1 MVARTFSVPLI
12 GPQFNFDDV
21 NILLLMREMK
31 GLEAKVSSAQ
41 KSWVSSEWMA
51 SARQ

>member
-21 NILLLMREMK
+21 NILFADE
-31 GLEAKVSSAQ
+31 GDEGVGGQ
-41 KSWVSSEWMA
+41 G
-51 SARQ
+51 